1 MADSRVQEG
10 GYLDW
15 LFGLDP
21 NDPQGSLPSVAHM
34 LHFGV
39 NYTSGCPAFVRGN
52 IHPPGPIGHGA
63 MTLCVTGIMTNTWK
77 GTWDIEAWNAHLDVT
92 YYWTGGHYSAAV
104 GWQTMIHVPTVV
116 YF

>member
-1 MADSRVQEG
+1 M
-10 GYLDW
+10 
-15 LFGLDP
+15 
-21 NDPQGSLPSVAHM
+21 
-34 LHFGV
+34 
-39 NYTSGCPAFVRGN
+39 
-52 IHPPGPIGHGA
+52 
-63 MTLCVTGIMTNTWK
+63 TGIMTNTWK